1 MDGDAAIVEMP
12 AVPQRRADD
21 KDREEVA
28 TGRDQPLQLPLHFVE
43 HRVLKQQ
50 IIDRISREAELREH
64 HQGNPG
70 HVAGGEQAQDIGGVL
85 PRVGDRD
92 MRDAR
97 ADADE
102 LVAVG

>member
-1 MDGDAAIVEMP
+1 MGVFGRI
-12 AVPQRRADD
+12 
-21 KDREEVA
+21 RESLSR
-28 TGRDQPLQLPLHFVE
+28 T
-43 HRVLKQQ
+43 KQQ
-50 IIDRISREAELREH
+50 IVDRISREAELREH

-70 HVAGGEQAQDIGGVL
+70 GVAGGEKALDVIGVL
-85 PRVGDRD
+85 PRVGDGD